1 MIKRYNSG
9 DIQIF
14 QCDNLE
20 LLRSMK
26 GESVNLIYCDILYNT
41 GKSFDDY
48 DDNLGSPL
56 EAMEWYRPRII
67 EMKRVLAN
75 NGSIFIHCNWRL
87 DSYMRILMDEVF
99 GANCFRNRIYRA
111 HSKERGFYHNFDSQ
125 VDIILYYVKDYN
137 NFVFNEIRNNEK
149 RIVPLFEN
157 GFVKPRSENRYFN
170 GQVIELAKYNKHWLV
185 SRKQFDKMIENGEVQ
200 LIDGLPYR
208 FSNVVPV
215 GNLWHEPEMLDDY
228 KRTDIAKAYDTPKP
242 EAVLERIIKVCSN
255 EGDTIADFFMGGGT
269 TAVVAK
275 KLNRRGIFCD
285 ISKKACNVAVSKLEA
300 LNVININ
307 L

>member
-1 MIKRYNSG
+1 MIKRYG
-9 DIQIF
+9 RGGIDII

-20 LLRSMK
+20 LLRNMK
-26 GESVNLIYCDILYNT
+26 SESVNLIYCDILYNT
-41 GKSFDDY
+41 GKCFDDY

-56 EAMEWYRPRII
+56 EAMEWYRPRIA
-67 EMKRVLAN
+67 EMKRVLAS

-99 GANCFRNRIYRA
+99 GPECFRNRIYRA

-137 NFVFNEIRNNEK
+137 NFVFNEIRDDEK

-157 GFVKPRSENRYFN
+157 GLTESRSENRYFN
-170 GQVIELAKYNKHWLV
+170 GQVIKLAKYNKHWLV
-185 SRKQFDKMIENGEVQ
+185 SRKQFDKMVENGEVQ

-215 GNLWHEPEMLDDY
+215 GNLWHEPEMLDVY
-228 KRTDIAKAYDTPKP
+228 KRTDIAEAYDTPKP
-242 EAVLERIIKVCSN
+242 EAILERIIKVCSN
-255 EGDTIADFFMGGGT
+255 EGDTVADFFGGT

-275 KLNRRGIFCD
+275 KLNRRGVFCD
-285 ISKKACNVAVSKLEA
+285 ISEKACNVAISKLEA